1 MAVDQKVIDVMEKV
15 EKEIV
20 DKGFFDAK
28 DKFDQHV
35 YSLLQPKEEED
46 KNYLLILKRFNSFTP
61 ALPRPHKKQKGEK
74 EEKGKIEDIRG
85 GGYYLRW
92 RGKGIAIDPGFDF
105 IQNLASAKLAIGDID
120 AVVLTHGHN
129 DHYIDLDPILS
140 LLYEFNDLIQNKAQ
154 GLNAFFMGYSEQ
166 AKGNHEQ
173 ALEYFRNMLEINHS
187 DRVGQIGVNFCLS
200 QLGAKGEEVTDYD
213 IRDLKREYEN
223 IEGLTPENLH
233 KKIDLFLARSSQK
246 TVDSFI
252 PLNLDQIKNVYLL
265 NPGSDKDCNEYNFH
279 LHFIPAKHMDLYGR
293 SHCIGLRFDLKGEN
307 SKTVLHLGITSDT
320 GYYTRL
326 EQINNRITYKNLS
339 NEFIDCSLLVAHIG
353 SMQRQEFKWL
363 KDNKKDQN
371 LKKYLYKKHLGIL
384 GLTKLISELNPEILE
399 LCIISEYGEEMKDC
413 RIELTKILNN
423 VFQEKPVFR
432 TGDIGL
438 KAKLNKPVQIY
449 INDHPERPKDVNER
463 YDNKGGIEYY
473 K

>member
-1 MAVDQKVIDVMEKV
+1 MAVDQKVIDVMGKV
-15 EKEIV
+15 KKEIV

-28 DKFDQHV
+28 DKFDQYV
-35 YSLLQPKEEED
+35 YSLLQPVEEKED

-61 ALPRPHKKQKGEK
+61 ALPRPPKKQEAPEK
-74 EEKGKIEDIRG
+74 EEEKEETQDIRG
-85 GGYYLRW
+85 GGYFLKW

-105 IQNLASAKLAIGDID
+105 IQNLASAKLNIGNID

-140 LLYEFNDLIQNKAQ
+140 LLYEFNDLNQNKVL
-154 GLNAFFMGYSEQ
+154 GLNTFFKGYYEP
-166 AKGNHEQ
+166 
-173 ALEYFRNMLEINHS
+173 ALEYFKNALEINHS
-187 DRVGQIGVNFCLS
+187 DRIAKTGVNLCLS
-200 QLGAKGEEVTDYD
+200 RLEAVGEPVTDEDQRNFNDAYERMQKFE
-213 IRDLKREYEN
+213 ISPEKLLK
-223 IEGLTPENLH
+223 
-233 KKIDLFLARSSQK
+233 KMDLFLARSGQK

-279 LHFIPAKHMDLYGR
+279 LHFIPAKHMDLYGK
-293 SHCIGLRFDLKGEN
+293 SHCIGLKFDLKGEN
-307 SKTVLHLGITSDT
+307 SKTVLRLGITSDT
-320 GYYTRL
+320 GYYTRF

-384 GLTKLISELNPEILE
+384 GLTKLISELNPKILE

-413 RIELTKILNN
+413 RIELTKILNDI
-423 VFQEKPVFR
+423 FQEKPVFR

-449 INDHPERPKDVNER
+449 INDNPEKPKDINER

-473 K
+473 I